1 MLISIG
7 WIKEFV
13 ELPKLSKEE
22 IKKRF
27 TLATAEVEEVK
38 ETGPHLKQIIIAQIK
53 EIKKHPEAD
62 KLNLVTFTT
71 GKENKTVVCGASNVK
86 VGLKIPYAP
95 LGTTFPDGFT
105 LVPKQIR
112 GIMSEGMLCS
122 EKELGLSES
131 SSGLMEL
138 ANEAPL
144 GKSMS
149 EYLNLSPDVLLDID
163 NKSITHR
170 PDLWGHFGMAREF
183 SAVYNLALKNPF
195 DHKWEDKLRKNFTSA
210 KSPIVPRIEGECAG
224 LGYYGLSL
232 DGVVIGDSPDW
243 MKSRL
248 TACGLRPI
256 NNVVDISNYVMLEL
270 GMPLH
275 IFDREMIKDQLI
287 IKQLGKETEFI
298 TLDEE
303 KRNLIK
309 TDTVIC
315 DSTGPLV
322 LAGIMGGQK
331 SGVTNKTSKIFV
343 EVANWKSAP
352 IRKTSSRL
360 GLRTDSSQRY
370 EKSLDSAL
378 LERTMFRTLEL
389 ILQICP
395 MAKVIGKLEYAGEN
409 WKEKKPLKIKTT
421 VAKIN
426 MVLGTEIKKEKIIQI
441 FESLSFKVHGLDGDN
456 LEVEVPSFR
465 STKDIEYEADIIEEI
480 GRIIGYDNIAESS
493 PHLEIKPV
501 NLSSAMRLDRKIKD
515 FMVYKGNSF
524 EVMTYPM
531 VGKSFLDKASWTTPA
546 ITVIN
551 AMSEDCALM
560 RPSLIPSLLDAA
572 AKNQKNFEAFK
583 FFEIGR
589 SYLKD
594 SKNFS
599 KESNH
604 LGVVFYHKTDN
615 VFLDLANTVEKLMSD
630 IKVPFVMEQ
639 KGQFKSEL
647 LLNETWLGCHPFEFL
662 NVRIMGKMNGVITS
676 VHPLVLRNY
685 KMKGNLSMAIIDLS
699 SFEDKSD
706 RGNIK
711 YKPIE
716 KFPSSTF
723 DWTLLAGK
731 NIFVGEILACFKK
744 INIKEL
750 VSIRVVDVYNI
761 SAEQKTV
768 TLRATFNNPDKTLD
782 GDFLEKSKNQLIEV
796 AGQAGF
802 VLKM

>member
-22 IKKRF
+22 IKKKF

-62 KLNLVTFTT
+62 KLNLVTFNT
-71 GKENKTVVCGASNVK
+71 GKENKTVVCGAPNVK

-95 LGTTFPDGFT
+95 LGTAFPDGFT
-105 LVPKQIR
+105 LVPKLIR
-112 GIMSEGMLCS
+112 GVMSEGMLCS

-131 SSGLMEL
+131 SHGLMEL
-138 ANEAPL
+138 PEEAPL

-149 EYLNLSPDVLLDID
+149 EYLNLSPDTLLEID

-170 PDLWGHFGMAREF
+170 PDLWGHYGMAREF
-183 SAVYNLALKNPF
+183 GAVYNLPLKNPY
-195 DHKWEDKLRKNFTSA
+195 DKKWEEHLRKQFTNV
-210 KSPIVPRIEGECAG
+210 KSPVIPVIEGECAC

-232 DGVVIGDSPDW
+232 DGVVVQDSPDW
-243 MKSRL
+243 IKSRL

-256 NNVVDISNYVMLEL
+256 NNIVDISNYVMLEL

-275 IFDREMIKDQLI
+275 IFDREMIKDQLV
-287 IKQLGKETEFI
+287 IKQLGKDAEFI

-322 LAGIMGGQK
+322 LAGIMGGLK
-331 SGVTNKTSKIFV
+331 SGVTNKTSKIFI

-352 IRKTSSRL
+352 IRTTSSRI

-370 EKSLDSAL
+370 EKSLDTAL
-378 LERTMFRTLEL
+378 LERTLFRTLEL
-389 ILQICP
+389 ILKICP
-395 MAKVIGKLEYAGEN
+395 KTKVVGKLEYDGEN
-409 WKEKKPLKIKTT
+409 WREKQRLKIKTT
-421 VAKIN
+421 FAKIN
-426 MVLGTEIKKEKIIQI
+426 SILGVEIDQAKVLSI
-441 FESLSFKVHGLDGDN
+441 FESLSFKVRNFDKDHI
-456 LEVEVPSFR
+456 EVEVPSFR
-465 STKDIEYEADIIEEI
+465 ATKDIEYEADIVEEI
-480 GRIIGYDNIAESS
+480 GRIIGYDNIKEAS
-493 PHLEIKPV
+493 PYLEIKPV
-501 NLSSAMRLDRKIKD
+501 NLSSAMKLDRKIKD
-515 FMVYKGNSF
+515 FMVYQGNSF

-531 VGKSFLDKASWTTPA
+531 VGKSYLDRASWNVPV
-546 ITVIN
+546 ITLLN
-551 AMSEDCALM
+551 AMSEEYSIM
-560 RPSLIPSLLDAA
+560 RPSLVPSLLDVA

-583 FFEIGR
+583 FFETGR
-589 SYLKD
+589 IYQTD

-604 LGVVFYHKTDN
+604 LGVVFYHKNEN
-615 VFLDLANTVEKLMSD
+615 VFLDLANAVEKLMND
-630 IKVPFVMEQ
+630 IKVPFVIEQ
-639 KGQFKSEL
+639 RGQFKSEL
-647 LLNETWLGCHPFEFL
+647 LLNEAWTGCHPFEFL
-662 NVRIMGKMNGVITS
+662 NIRIMGKMNGVITS

-685 KMKGNLSMAIIDLS
+685 KIKGNLSMAIIDLS
-699 SFEDKSD
+699 AFEDKSD

-711 YKPIE
+711 YKSID
-716 KFPSSTF
+716 KFPSSVF
-723 DWTLLAGK
+723 DWTILAGK
-731 NIFVGEILACFKK
+731 DTYVGDVLSCFKK

-750 VSIRVVDVYNI
+750 VSIKVVGVYNI
-761 SAEQKTV
+761 SPEQKTI
-768 TLRATFNNPDKTLD
+768 TLRATFNSPDKTLD
-782 GDFLEKSKNQLIEV
+782 GDFLEKSKNQLIEI
-796 AGQAGF
+796 ADKSGF
-802 VLKM
+802 PLKI